1 VNLIDLKIPKKTK
14 KELKEDMGPSTLGS
28 QEQYPYGMR
37 LTFGTDQMPKFPQLE
52 KVKVGEKV
60 GIQGIGEI
68 MEVRKVDR
76 QGDKDQFSIEI
87 QIQKVGIKPGSSKKD
102 DTLIGAIEK
111 AKKGQ
116 LK

>member
-1 VNLIDLKIPKKTK
+1 MNLVDLKMPKKSK
-14 KELKEDMGPSTLGS
+14 VELKKDMMPTMSS
-28 QEQYPYGMR
+28 QEQYPYGFR
-37 LTFGTDQMPKFPQLE
+37 LSFGTEQMPKFPQLE

-76 QGDKDQFSIEI
+76 QGDKNQFSIEI
-87 QIQKVGIKPGSSKKD
+87 QLQKVGVKSGSSKKD
-102 DTLIGAIEK
+102 ESLIGAIEK

>member
-1 VNLIDLKIPKKTK
+1 MNLVDLKMPKKTK
-14 KELKEDMGPSTLGS
+14 KELKEGMAVPSLG
-28 QEQYPYGMR
+28 EEYPYGMR
-37 LTFGTDQMPKFPQLE
+37 LSFGTDQMGKFPQLE

-76 QGDKDQFSIEI
+76 QGDKNQFSVEI
-87 QIQKVGIKPGSSKKD
+87 QLQKVGIKSGSPGKEDES
-102 DTLIGAIEK
+102 LIGAIEK

>member
-1 VNLIDLKIPKKTK
+1 MNLIDLRLPKKTK
-14 KELKEDMGPSTLGS
+14 KELKADTMPSLS
-28 QEQYPYGMR
+28 SEEYPYNFR
-37 LTFGTDQMPKFPQLE
+37 LSFGTEQMPKFPQLE
-52 KVKVGEKV
+52 KVKIGEKV

-76 QGDKDQFSIEI
+76 QGDKNQFSIEI
-87 QIQKVGIKPGSSKKD
+87 QIQKIGIKSGSSKKD
-102 DTLIGAIEK
+102 ESLIGAIEK

>member
-14 KELKEDMGPSTLGS
+14 KELKESMAVPSLG
-28 QEQYPYGMR
+28 EEYPYGFR
-37 LTFGTDQMPKFPQLE
+37 LSFGTEQMPKFPQLE

-76 QGDKDQFSIEI
+76 QGDKNQFSVEI
-87 QIQKVGIKPGSSKKD
+87 QLHKVGVKSGSSKKD
-102 DTLIGAIEK
+102 ESLIGAIEK